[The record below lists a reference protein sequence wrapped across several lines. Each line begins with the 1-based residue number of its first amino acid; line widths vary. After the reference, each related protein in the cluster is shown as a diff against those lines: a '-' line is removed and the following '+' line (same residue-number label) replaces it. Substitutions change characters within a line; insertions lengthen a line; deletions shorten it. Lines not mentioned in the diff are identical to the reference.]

1 MWEFGVRLQGRGF
14 TFICY
19 LLCWLPGWTKINRL
33 RLKCATATRSRTQ
46 QKHHR
51 AARGSFQ
58 QEAGEKQQ
66 EASYSRS
73 KKKQQ
78 AARGHGGLPA
88 WRWRHHIV
96 AHHCNCDRR
105 GTCAQHVRSRT
116 MMLLLHQHIKIEG
129 SVMASYHSWKQALS
143 LVKCRHR
150 LLVGDLRSRPCNHT
164 ADVCKNNMLM
174 LHCSYFS
181 TLNRRAMFCRS
192 CVAQQNLCTL
202 L

>member
-1 MWEFGVRLQGRGF
+1 MWDSGVRLQGRGF

-33 RLKCATATRSRTQ
+33 RLKCATATRSTTQ

-96 AHHCNCDRR
+96 AHHCNCDCR
-105 GTCAQHVRSRT
+105 GTCAQYVRSRI
-116 MMLLLHQHIKIEG
+116 MMLLLHQNIKIEG